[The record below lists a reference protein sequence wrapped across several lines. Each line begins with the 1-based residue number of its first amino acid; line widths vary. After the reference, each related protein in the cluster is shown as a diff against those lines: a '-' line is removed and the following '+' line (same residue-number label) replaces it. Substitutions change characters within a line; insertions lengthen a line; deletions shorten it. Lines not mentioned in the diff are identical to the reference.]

1 MTVRAV
7 LGNKGH
13 QVISVSPDAKLSA
26 AVKILSERRIGAVMV
41 MSGQHIDGILSERDV
56 VRMLGERGA
65 SVLDESVH
73 SVMTP
78 KVITCR
84 ETDTVGAIMEVMT
97 SGKFR
102 HLPVVENDRIVGL
115 ISIGDVVKW
124 RVAEYEREQEA
135 LQDYIKTA

>member
-1 MTVRAV
+1 MTVRSV
-7 LGNKGH
+7 LGSKGH

-26 AVKILSERRIGAVMV
+26 AIKILSERRIGAVMV
-41 MSGQHIDGILSERDV
+41 MSGQKIDGILSERDV
-56 VRMLGERGA
+56 VRVLGERGA
-65 SVLDESVH
+65 SVLDESVR

-84 ETDTVGAIMEVMT
+84 ESDTVAAIMEVMT

-102 HLPVVENDRIVGL
+102 HLPVVEHERIVGL

-135 LQDYIKTA
+135 LQDCIKTA